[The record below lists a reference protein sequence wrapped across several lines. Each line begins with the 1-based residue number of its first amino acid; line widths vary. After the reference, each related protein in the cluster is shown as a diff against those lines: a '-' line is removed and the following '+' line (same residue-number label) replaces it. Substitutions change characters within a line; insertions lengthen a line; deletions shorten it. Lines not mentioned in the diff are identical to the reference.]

1 MAENQEVSA
10 KIGEVLDFAARCFQA
25 EKSEGYETLSEQFEE
40 LEAFARESFQ
50 NHTDYKSLLHKL
62 ENGAPLTPDELKTLK
77 LLMVGDADYYLK
89 YDDDFDRC
97 ESELKKIVEGIRSLQ
112 SSRLDMDGLM
122 HLRVLC
128 REACSVARPTAFYL
142 EQKERVRKF
151 DEATRGGIDRESG
164 QFLASIIKTMM
175 NSPTT

>member
-10 KIGEVLDFAARCFQA
+10 KVGEALDLAARCFQA
-25 EKSEGYETLSEQFEE
+25 EKSDGYESLAEQLEE
-40 LEAFARESFQ
+40 LEASAREGFQ
-50 NHTDYKSLLHKL
+50 HHTDYKSLVYNL
-62 ENGAPLTPDELKTLK
+62 EKGNPLTPDELKTLK

-89 YDDDFDRC
+89 YDDNFDRC
-97 ESELKKIVEGIRSLQ
+97 ESELKKIVEGIRTLQ
-112 SSRLDMDGLM
+112 SSELDVDGLM

-151 DEATRGGIDRESG
+151 EEATRDGIDRESG
-164 QFLASIIKTMM
+164 QFLANIIKSMM
-175 NSPTT
+175 NSSTT